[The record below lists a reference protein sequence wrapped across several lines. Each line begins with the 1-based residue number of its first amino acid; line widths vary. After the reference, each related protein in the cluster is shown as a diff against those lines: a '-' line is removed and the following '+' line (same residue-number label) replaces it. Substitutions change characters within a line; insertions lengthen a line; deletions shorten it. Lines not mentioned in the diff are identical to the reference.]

1 MKWEEQVYQLR
12 REWQATPCA
21 THAIDIW
28 EHDKEGYSWCV
39 GTDDGA
45 DDTPE
50 GWSAT
55 LDDAKRHAEAAYREW
70 CLEQPNGTAQFLVQ
84 LHALEQQLA
93 EARAEVAR
101 ERAAVVAWLDAHLNL
116 EWCDCCGQRG
126 TTISEIANAIER
138 GEHRREEGA

>member
-1 MKWEEQVYQLR
+1 MKWEEQVYPLR

-28 EHDKEGYSWCV
+28 EHDKEGYSWRV
-39 GTDDGA
+39 DTDDGA

-55 LDDAKRHAEAAYREW
+55 LDDAKRHAEAAYTEW

-84 LHALEQQLA
+84 LHALEQKLA

-101 ERAAVVAWLDAHLNL
+101 ERAAVVAWLRNDHPTRSVLQTLHAAHFA
-116 EWCDCCGQRG
+116 R
-126 TTISEIANAIER
+126 SIED
-138 GEHRREEGA
+138 GEHRREEGP